1 MNPHHG
7 RARALVQPEPYRAQ
21 AQAAGWRLRR
31 ALSRLRAAG
40 AVPVRREPHLHAGRR
55 TQGKAVRCARLPSR
69 RARRGG
75 AAGRAWVRQR
85 GRRRPDRRETG
96 ELPRRRAAAAQHRGR
111 RNEAPPRAGLSR
123 RAVQLHEAPRRCGAD
138 RRRHEARGA
147 DGRHRLASAAA
158 HGKLS
163 HRRHDAG
170 AQALAGAGGDRSHGA
185 ARRLPRPGSAGV
197 QAPARAPR
205 RQALLGQ
212 GEWRRAGFAP
222 GRAVRRCRSL
232 CTQAGAGIRRSHALG
247 YRLAAPQPGRD
258 SRRRPSGRSAGRD
271 RALRS
276 PAPSAPRRQP
286 AALLRFH
293 QVKRLQGRVA
303 IITGAGSVGP
313 GWGNGRATAVRF
325 AEEGAKGFAVDRDA
339 ASLRETVQKA
349 AVKTHIC
356 DVTDGVS
363 VKAMVQSCLDEW
375 GRIDILVNNVG
386 GSVPGGP
393 VEMSEELWDAQVD
406 HNLKSVFLACKH
418 VLPVMERQ
426 AGGVIINLASTSGL
440 RWTGSAQVAYA
451 ATKAAVIQLSRVV
464 AVQYAS
470 KGIRVNTVVPGQLH
484 TPMVE
489 ARLARERAGGNV
501 EALLASRLKRI
512 PLGFAGDGR
521 DTANAALFLAS
532 DEARF
537 ITGTEIVV
545 DGGMTV
551 RCD

>member
-7 RARALVQPEPYRAQ
+7 RARALVQPEPDRAQ
-21 AQAAGWRLRR
+21 AQAARWRLRR

-123 RAVQLHEAPRRCGAD
+123 RAVQLHAAPRRCGAD

-158 HGKLS
+158 HGKLP

-170 AQALAGAGGDRSHGA
+170 AHALAGAGGDRSHGA
-185 ARRLPRPGSAGV
+185 DRRLARPGSAGV

-212 GEWRRAGFAP
+212 GER
-222 GRAVRRCRSL
+222 GRA
-232 CTQAGAGIRRSHALG
+232 
-247 YRLAAPQPGRD
+247 
-258 SRRRPSGRSAGRD
+258 
-271 RALRS
+271 
-276 PAPSAPRRQP
+276 
-286 AALLRFH
+286 
-293 QVKRLQGRVA
+293 
-303 IITGAGSVGP
+303 
-313 GWGNGRATAVRF
+313 RF
-325 AEEGAKGFAVDRDA
+325 AEEGAKVFAVDRDA
-339 ASLRETVQKA
+339 ASLRETIE
-349 AVKTHIC
+349 KTQGVIETYVC
-356 DVTDGVS
+356 DVTDGSATAGMVEHC
-363 VKAMVQSCLDEW
+363 VKTW
-375 GRIDILVNNVG
+375 GRVDILVNNVG
-386 GSVPGGP
+386 GSAPGGP

-426 AGGVIINLASTSGL
+426 AGGVIINLASTSAL

-470 KGIRVNTVVPGQLH
+470 KCIRVNTVVPGQLH

-489 ARLARERAGGNV
+489 ARLAQQRAGGNV

-537 ITGTEIVV
+537 IAGAEIVV